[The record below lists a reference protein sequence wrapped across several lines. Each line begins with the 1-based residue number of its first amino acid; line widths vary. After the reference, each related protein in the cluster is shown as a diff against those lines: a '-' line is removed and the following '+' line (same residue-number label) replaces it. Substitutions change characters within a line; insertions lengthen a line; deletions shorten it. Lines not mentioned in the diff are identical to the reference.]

1 MVGGRLAIGVGGL
14 SGADGVGGCAAT
26 GDGIGASNV
35 LVGWRLS
42 VLWRASVWCSGGG
55 PSRLVNVLEGLGW

>member
-14 SGADGVGGCAAT
+14 SGAGGNGRCAAT
-26 GDGIGASNV
+26 GGGIGVSVV

-42 VLWRASVWCSGGG
+42 VRWRAAMWCSGGG